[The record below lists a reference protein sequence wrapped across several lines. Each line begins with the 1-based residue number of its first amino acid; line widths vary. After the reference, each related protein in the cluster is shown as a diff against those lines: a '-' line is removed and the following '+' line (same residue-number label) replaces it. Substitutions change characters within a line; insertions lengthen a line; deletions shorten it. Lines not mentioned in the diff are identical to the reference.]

1 MAKFDP
7 NNLPELTKS
16 MYVAQQNWSAQ
27 NWEDTLLKHSKEV
40 EELFKKIKVYDLWE
54 NILRDKHSSVSNDLI
69 PEIRMDAIL
78 SVHFACMGLYKQA
91 NVCLRAQL
99 ETALRLVYF
108 STHPIEFKWWRNGSE
123 WYLGLG
129 GKDVWGKGYEYFCQL
144 DEVKA
149 FEKALNQE
157 FSNAINKIYKI
168 LSKYVHSG
176 VPSFQTTP
184 FRLSPK
190 YKIDSYKKWSY
201 NFREVQDCIN
211 TLFSLGFPV
220 EFKAQNATNQ
230 KMVLQIIRS
239 DKFKKGL
246 RKLLDL
252 RFGGRIWLTI
262 K

>member
-7 NNLPELTKS
+7 NNLPDLTKS
-16 MYVAQQNWSAQ
+16 MYVAQQNWSEQ
-27 NWEDTLLKHSKEV
+27 NWKDTLLKHSKEV
-40 EELFKKIKVYDLWE
+40 EELFEKIKVYDLWE
-54 NILRDKHSSVSNDLI
+54 NILRDTHGSISNDLI

-108 STHPIEFKWWRNGSE
+108 STHPIEFKWWRNDNE

-129 GKDVWGKGYEYFCQL
+129 GKDVWGKGYEYFYQL

-149 FEKALNQE
+149 FEKASNQK
-157 FSNAINKIYKI
+157 FFDAISKIYKV

-176 VPSFQTTP
+176 VPSFQTTQ

-190 YKIDSYKKWSY
+190 YKIDSYKKWGG
-201 NFREVQDCIN
+201 NFKEVQDYIN
-211 TLFSLGFPV
+211 TLFSLGFSV
-220 EFKAQNATNQ
+220 EFKAQNAINQ
-230 KMVLQIIRS
+230 KKVLRVIRFAE
-239 DKFKKGL
+239 FKKGV
-246 RKLLDL
+246 RKSLDL
-252 RFGGRIWLTI
+252 RFRGRI
-262 K
+262 